1 MEAELDS
8 CRAKLQ
14 AVEAQLLEV
23 LEEKLRLRQEVEAW
37 EEDMHQMVRQRVE
50 SQLQRES
57 QGTLGA
63 PVNPQTA
70 RALQV
75 RFPLGRWGRWR

>member
-1 MEAELDS
+1 MPAGPGRHGKRGTGLALNLFS
-8 CRAKLQ
+8 CPQ
-14 AVEAQLLEV
+14 
-23 LEEKLRLRQEVEAW
+23 
-37 EEDMHQMVRQRVE
+37 EDMHQMVRQRVE